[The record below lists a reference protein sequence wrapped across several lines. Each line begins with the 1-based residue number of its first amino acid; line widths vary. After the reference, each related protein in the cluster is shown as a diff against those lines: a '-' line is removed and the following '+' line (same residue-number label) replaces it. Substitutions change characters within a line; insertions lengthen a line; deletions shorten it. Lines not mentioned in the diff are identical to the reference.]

1 MDRKDKKF
9 GELVSELSQI
19 NIRLWHVEDEARS
32 SDDAVVARAKR
43 EIDRLNQKRN
53 DLIEQIDE
61 AAAALRRMTDKK

>member
-1 MDRKDKKF
+1 MYRKDRKF